1 MADIAKYTPINGG
14 TAVAT
19 DFKSLFSIIKT
30 RRTVAF
36 FMFAFVGFTVFL
48 AFCPSSNSSSPWVSN
63 IFSASSTTSST
74 VGSHRSQF
82 PSLFNFFYPN
92 TSSPL
97 QQQSINFTSSSNNHT
112 GSSNETQSFSEN
124 NRLPTSRNTTVLPP
138 NTSTNKTQTSVLHA
152 NPTKASSSPNVNGN
166 PPITTNQTEKKENSD
181 KAQVLQVNQTKTV
194 TEKTPVVANVSSNSP
209 AKSDSSGEGEKSA
222 AQKGVASNYTASPTK
237 EQSGSGLSG
246 NQGIES
252 LIESLMNCDLF
263 DGGWVKDN
271 SYPLYKPGS
280 CSFIDEQFSCIING
294 RPDKDYQKQK
304 WKPKGCT
311 LPRLNGGHMLELLRG
326 KRLVFVGD
334 SLNRNMWESL
344 VCILRNA
351 AKNPKNVYEA
361 NGRSYFRGE
370 ASYSFIFKDY
380 NCTLEF
386 FVSPFLVREW
396 EMPDK
401 NGAKKE
407 TLRLDLVGKSSDQ
420 YKSADILVFNTGHW
434 WTHEKTSKGK
444 DYYQEGSHVYGELNV
459 LEAFRK
465 ALTTWARWIDANV
478 NPMKTMV
485 FFRGYSASHFSGG
498 QWNSGGA
505 CDSETEPIKNETY
518 LTPYPSK
525 MLVLES
531 VLKGMKT
538 HVTYLNITRLT
549 DFRKDGH
556 PSVYRKHPKQQLTE
570 DERKAPLKYQ
580 DCSHWCLPGV
590 PDSWNELLYA
600 ELLVKENK
608 MRQHQRR
615 AR

>member
-1 MADIAKYTPINGG
+1 MADIAKYMPINGG
-14 TAVAT
+14 TTVAT
-19 DFKSLFSIIKT
+19 DFKSLFSFIKT

-63 IFSASSTTSST
+63 IFSASSTTST
-74 VGSHRSQF
+74 TAGSRRSQF
-82 PSLFNFFYPN
+82 PSLFNFFFPN

-97 QQQSINFTSSSNNHT
+97 QQQRINFTSNNNT
-112 GSSNETQSFSEN
+112 RSFNETQSFSEN
-124 NRLPTSRNTTVLPP
+124 NRLPSSRNTTFLPP
-138 NTSTNKTQTSVLHA
+138 NTSTNKTQSSVLHA
-152 NPTKASSSPNVNGN
+152 NQTKASSPNVNGN
-166 PPITTNQTEKKENSD
+166 PPITSNQAEKKESSG
-181 KAQVLQVNQTKTV
+181 KAQVLQVNQTSTVTETTPAVSVANRTRTSPAKSDSSDKVNQTTKV
-194 TEKTPVVANVSSNSP
+194 TEKTPVVANVSSNST
-209 AKSDSSGEGEKSA
+209 AKSDSSGKGEKSA

-237 EQSGSGLSG
+237 EQWNEKKQGNGNGSGLSA

-263 DGGWVKDN
+263 DGVWVKDN

-294 RPDKDYQKQK
+294 RPDKNYQKLK
-304 WKPKGCT
+304 WKPKGCS

-420 YKSADILVFNTGHW
+420 YKSADILIFNTGHW
-434 WTHEKTSKGK
+434 WTHEKTSKGLV
-444 DYYQEGSHVYGELNV
+444 DYGFPFHI
-459 LEAFRK
+459 R
-465 ALTTWARWIDANV
+465 
-478 NPMKTMV
+478 
-485 FFRGYSASHFSGG
+485 
-498 QWNSGGA
+498 
-505 CDSETEPIKNETY
+505 C
-518 LTPYPSK
+518 
-525 MLVLES
+525 
-531 VLKGMKT
+531 
-538 HVTYLNITRLT
+538 
-549 DFRKDGH
+549 
-556 PSVYRKHPKQQLTE
+556 
-570 DERKAPLKYQ
+570 
-580 DCSHWCLPGV
+580 C
-590 PDSWNELLYA
+590 
-600 ELLVKENK
+600 
-608 MRQHQRR
+608 
-615 AR
+615 

>member
-1 MADIAKYTPINGG
+1 MADVAKYMPINGG
-14 TAVAT
+14 TTVAT
-19 DFKSLFSIIKT
+19 DFKNLFSIIKT

-36 FMFAFVGFTVFL
+36 FTFAFLGFTLFL
-48 AFCPSSNSSSPWVSN
+48 AFSPSSPWLSN
-63 IFSASSTTSST
+63 IFSTNSTTAT
-74 VGSHRSQF
+74 SHGSQF
-82 PSLFNFFYPN
+82 PSLFNFFSPN

-97 QQQSINFTSSSNNHT
+97 RQQTI
-112 GSSNETQSFSEN
+112 NETQSLNQN
-124 NRLPTSRNTTVLPP
+124 NRLPSSRNTSLLHTD
-138 NTSTNKTQTSVLHA
+138 TSTNKTQASVLHA
-152 NPTKASSSPNVNGN
+152 NQTQASSPSVNGI
-166 PPITTNQTEKKENSD
+166 PPLTSNHAEKKHNSD
-181 KAQVLQVNQTKTV
+181 KAHVLQVNQTKTV
-194 TEKTPVVANVSSNSP
+194 TDATPAVANRSRNSS
-209 AKSDSSGEGEKSA
+209 DRGEKS
-222 AQKGVASNYTASPTK
+222 VASQTK
-237 EQSGSGLSG
+237 EGNGLSAK
-246 NQGIES
+246 QGIES

-280 CSFIDEQFSCIING
+280 CSFIDEQFSCIMNG

-311 LPRLNGGHMLELLRG
+311 LPRLDGGHMLELLRG

-351 AKNPKNVYEA
+351 AKKPENVYEA
-361 NGRSYFRGE
+361 HGRSYFRGE

-396 EMPDK
+396 EMPYK

-407 TLRLDLVGKSSDQ
+407 TLRLDLVGKSSDH
-420 YKSADILVFNTGHW
+420 YKLADILIFNTGHW

-444 DYYQEGSHVYGELNV
+444 DYYQEGSHVYNELNV

-556 PSVYRKHPKQQLTE
+556 PSVYRKHPKQQLTD
-570 DERKAPLKYQ
+570 DERRAPLKYQ